1 MAKQINRE
9 VGGSKNMRT
18 AMILFSIAF
27 AFFIGVMA
35 KHIFFNG

>member
-1 MAKQINRE
+1 MTKEINRE
-9 VGGSKNMRT
+9 IGGSKNIRT

-35 KHIFFNG
+35 KHIFL

>member
-1 MAKQINRE
+1 
-9 VGGSKNMRT
+9 MRT

-35 KHIFFNG
+35 KHIFL